1 MNPLLN
7 NGSPSYIKNPQYNPN
22 SGKSNFYIP
31 SLANLSGNPIDLK
44 LESYAGK
51 TTISDK
57 LNTPSKG
64 AQAGY
69 FTPATNLVTLN
80 NLQKAKQA
88 ATSAPAPAT
97 PVATFGASA
106 PVRST
111 PSYTPPSAAGGATTP
126 KYDPSVTGQ
135 PIDPTRL
142 SAGELKDLATR
153 AGQAGL
159 SLTEY
164 TDLVNQN
171 AALNTTD
178 SDAIRKN
185 LGVDEVKNKL
195 FSAPEKTL
203 EDTYQE
209 LYKTT
214 GLTDIKKRIGEIDT
228 RLEKKRNDFI
238 KVEGEIKGN
247 PWLSSASRR
256 GRLADAADL
265 ALADIGNDLDARQ
278 QELDLYDRGVT
289 DIESRLGYIISDR
302 NLLREI
308 DTEKLNYLLNEAER
322 REGLKVT
329 ENVAAGLRNIP
340 SFLDGRRQEQ
350 LRIEGIENAKYYAK
364 VAQETGVSPTEANSV
379 LTQQEAYKKLNATQK
394 ARADSLN
401 NLIRNMDDF
410 KTYYSENPG
419 AFGGAA
425 GNLFGADSGV
435 LETKIN
441 GIIFAAAQAEGT
453 GALQEADRAVI
464 EKMIPNPTTFSGAAN
479 TLFKGGKN
487 ANILRVQDQIDKYSE
502 NLRQLGL
509 QPVVGSATAMARTG
523 TPSNTATSYV
533 SSLGIK

>member
-31 SLANLSGNPIDLK
+31 SLNALSGNPVDLK

-80 NLQKAKQA
+80 NLQKAQQA
-88 ATSAPAPAT
+88 QANAPAPSAT
-97 PVATFGASA
+97 VATFGASA

-111 PSYTPPSAAGGATTP
+111 PTYTPPSTTRAPATP
-126 KYDPSVTGQ
+126 SYDPSVTGQ

-171 AALNTTD
+171 AALNTAD
-178 SDAIRKN
+178 SDKIRTD
-185 LGVDEVKNKL
+185 LGIEDARKKL
-195 FSAPEKTL
+195 FSAPKQSL

-214 GLTDIKKRIGEIDT
+214 GLSEIKKRIGEIDT
-228 RLEKKRNDFI
+228 RLEKKRNDFL

-247 PWLSSASRR
+247 PWLSSSSRR
-256 GRLADAADL
+256 GRLADAASL

-278 QELDLYDRGVT
+278 QELDLYDRGVS

-329 ENVAAGLRNIP
+329 ENVTAGLRNVP
-340 SFLDGRRQEQ
+340 AFLDGRRQEQ

-364 VAQETGVSPTEANSV
+364 IAQETGVSPTEANSV
-379 LTQQEAYKKLNATQK
+379 LTQQDAYKKLNATQK
-394 ARADSLN
+394 AQADSLN
-401 NLIRNMDDF
+401 NLIRTMDDF
-410 KTYYSENPG
+410 KTYYNDNPG

-464 EKMIPNPTTFSGAAN
+464 EKMIPNPTTVGGAFN

-487 ANILRVQDQIDKYSE
+487 ANVLRVQDQIDKYTE

-509 QPVVGSATAMARTG
+509 QPVVSSASAMGRTG
-523 TPSNTATSYV
+523 APSNTATSYV